1 MSNPSF
7 SALEKVALIKRHL
20 VEKVAV
26 SDLCAEK
33 SITPAL
39 FHQWLEQF
47 FQNGAA
53 AFDSGRGRG
62 RGRPPKHSPEAR
74 VRELESKLAYKDEV
88 LIELLSDH
96 VALKKN
102 LASVERPLD
111 GAGPAR

>member
-20 VEKVAV
+20 VEKEAV

-33 SITPAL
+33 SIAPAL

-62 RGRPPKHSPEAR
+62 RPPKHSPEAR
-74 VRELESKLAYKDEV
+74 VRELESKLAHKDEV

-96 VALKKN
+96 VALKKK
-102 LASVERPLD
+102 LGLS
-111 GAGPAR
+111 